1 MADFVSRTKKFSTSN
16 NGIKNVYDDDV
27 FRGNGVGVGGS
38 SKFGISSYS
47 SKVED
52 YTEIFTSSR
61 ASSSIPILH
70 LPVVDDDDKND
81 FSKIDYFE
89 IFGGF
94 DSVDYAVPF
103 EDLFLQTTKLEQ
115 DESSSEDVWT
125 PAETASPSE
134 VSSEDPVCSESNQ
147 VFSNIQPQFAYDGV
161 QQFNVSYHKTNQI
174 RKEDGISG
182 TTHIAQLDAIPA
194 YTFVVDENL
203 PFQTAKYGNPL
214 PEVANDH
221 SLNANI
227 TDFRM
232 DGEHFWETTPTQPA
246 GSTVSCTDESDQQ
259 PQKNPD
265 RNGTHNEKPFIT
277 VSEISLRTHPSEVPP
292 PSRPPPKLTIK
303 HVSHKVMTSDLKPS
317 ANYARKGA
325 ERDGSPPFFDVEVD
339 SSSSAA
345 ASAAAMKEA
354 MEKAQATLKSAKE
367 LMERKK
373 DSLQHRKK
381 FGMKEDSKEKDR
393 RESDIAYDS
402 ISAKEEKTHRKVE
415 GGYSD
420 LKGLDREERRKTME
434 VLQVAPTVEVKPR
447 SFNASKGSVIHKQE
461 RRVAQ
466 ESEREEV
473 IGEWKAEEQF
483 YELVKRDTA
492 GAVPGHK
499 KSERKLIST
508 TIAHGQDEKKAETV
522 AFVNQLKNDSN
533 SQAAKMACE
542 LEEDDKRTNV
552 VKEACDRAATDQ
564 KIEAAQRIRDQEE
577 HEKRQKAALDLKESE
592 KHLKQVREREEC
604 EKKLKETLEQEK
616 KEAHEREESERRLK
630 EAHERAEHEKKLKE
644 AREREENEKKKKE
657 ALEREENERRQ
668 RETREREENKK
679 KQEAREREENEMRQK
694 EAREKEEN
702 ERKINEKKKKE
713 AYQRAENERRHKE
726 ARERE
731 ESEKRLK
738 ELFEREENERKLK
751 QDAADNERRLKE
763 VREQEKN
770 EKIQKEENE
779 KRLKELYEMEE
790 NERKLKQDATDNEK
804 RLNEFH
810 EQEKNEK
817 IQKEAREHK
826 KSEDKLKEHFEEKLS
841 EIILQKETLEPVD
854 DVKKLR
860 ESREQN
866 ECEIKPDESSK
877 WETFDKEL
885 ERESEQEEVKKTHR
899 EAVEMEGNDTNFETI
914 HIEVDACIQVG
925 NKNSEA
931 MCGTCEQEQNSKKLD
946 VAEESCRNEE
956 IRKAMETT
964 QYDIEHTESVKN
976 FKEDEVSNEQDRDER
991 LSHAHMGLSS
1001 SEHTGSEDSQ
1011 FAAPKAK
1018 LEDTEKKSGQPAVRQ
1033 EKDEKCRKEDL
1044 APLDCKDRKLGNQPS
1059 QMVGH
1064 CVEDEVKM
1072 EVVHPINEEE
1082 KITKPKL
1089 PDESNTNLDKER
1101 KDKNLNGSVAREGR
1115 GKEGRMIKER
1125 EQEKERL
1132 RKLEEDIQRERERE
1146 REREKDRMAVERVT
1160 REVRERAYADA
1171 RERAERAALE
1181 RVTAETRQREMA
1193 EARERLEKAC
1203 AEARERS
1210 LTEKAYKEAR
1220 LRVERAAVE
1229 RATTEAR
1236 ERAAEKAAM
1245 EARERVERSVSEKF
1259 STTSRDSGLR
1269 HSASFSDLRHAQFQ
1283 SSSSFSSSQRYPN
1296 SLNPVAFATEKSQ
1309 GSEVESAQRCKARL
1323 ERHQR
1328 TVERAAKALAE
1339 KNLRDHLAQR
1349 EQAERNRLAETLD
1362 ADVKRW
1368 SSGKAGN
1375 LRALLSTL
1383 QYILGPDSGWQPIPL
1398 TEVITAVAVKKAYRK
1413 ATLCVHPDKL
1423 QQRGAS
1429 IQQKYICEKVF
1440 DLLKDAWNKFN
1451 SEER

>member
-1 MADFVSRTKKFSTSN
+1 
-16 NGIKNVYDDDV
+16 
-27 FRGNGVGVGGS
+27 
-38 SKFGISSYS
+38 
-47 SKVED
+47 
-52 YTEIFTSSR
+52 
-61 ASSSIPILH
+61 
-70 LPVVDDDDKND
+70 
-81 FSKIDYFE
+81 
-89 IFGGF
+89 
-94 DSVDYAVPF
+94 
-103 EDLFLQTTKLEQ
+103 
-115 DESSSEDVWT
+115 T
-125 PAETASPSE
+125 PAETGSPSE
-134 VSSEDPVCSESNQ
+134 VSSEDPVCSDSNQ
-147 VFSNIQPQFAYDGV
+147 VFSNMQPHYAYDGV
-161 QQFNVSYHKTNQI
+161 KQFNVSYHKTNQI

-203 PFQTAKYGNPL
+203 PFQTAKYDNPI
-214 PEVANDH
+214 PEVANAH
-221 SLNANI
+221 NLNANV
-227 TDFRM
+227 TDWRI
-232 DGEHFWETTPTQPA
+232 DGEHFWETTPTLPA
-246 GSTVSCTDESDQQ
+246 CSTVSCTDESDQQ

-265 RNGTHNEKPFIT
+265 RNGTYNEKPFIT

-317 ANYARKGA
+317 ANYARQGA

-381 FGMKEDSKEKDR
+381 FGMKEDFKGKDR
-393 RESDIAYDS
+393 RESDIACDS
-402 ISAKEEKTHRKVE
+402 ISNKEEKSHRKFE
-415 GGYSD
+415 REDCD
-420 LKGLDREERRKTME
+420 LKGLDREERQKTME
-434 VLQVAPTVEVKPR
+434 VPQVAPTVEVKPR
-447 SFNASKGSVIHKQE
+447 SFNVSKGSVVHRQE
-461 RRVAQ
+461 HRVAQ
-466 ESEREEV
+466 ESQREEV

-483 YELVKRDTA
+483 YELVKKDTA

-499 KSERKLIST
+499 KSERKSIPT
-508 TIAHGQDEKKAETV
+508 TRAHEHEQNEKKAETV
-522 AFVNQLKNDSN
+522 AFVKQLKNDEN
-533 SQAAKMACE
+533 SQAAEMACE
-542 LEEDDKRTNV
+542 LEEDDKRVNV
-552 VKEACDRAATDQ
+552 VEEAHDKAATDQ
-564 KIEAAQRIRDQEE
+564 KIKAAQKSCDHEE
-577 HEKRQKAALDLKESE
+577 HEKRQKELLDLEESE
-592 KHLKQVREREEC
+592 KRLKQVRDREEY
-604 EKKLKETLEQEK
+604 EKKIKETLEQEK
-616 KEAHEREESERRLK
+616 KEASEREEYERRLK
-630 EAHERAEHEKKLKE
+630 EAHERREHEKKLKE
-644 AREREENEKKKKE
+644 GREREENEKKKKE
-657 ALEREENERRQ
+657 ALQREENERRQ
-668 RETREREENKK
+668 RETLEREENKK
-679 KQEAREREENEMRQK
+679 KQEACEREENERRQK

-702 ERKINEKKKKE
+702 ERRINEKKKEE

-726 ARERE
+726 ACERE
-731 ESEKRLK
+731 ESEKRLE
-738 ELFEREENERKLK
+738 ELSVREENERKLK
-751 QDAADNERRLKE
+751 QDAVDNERRLKE
-763 VREQEKN
+763 VHEQEKN
-770 EKIQKEENE
+770 ETIQKEENE
-779 KRLKELYEMEE
+779 KRLKELYEGEE
-790 NERKLKQDATDNEK
+790 SERKLKKDATDNEM
-804 RLNEFH
+804 RLNAVH

-817 IQKEAREHK
+817 IQTEARDHK
-826 KSEDKLKEHFEEKLS
+826 EIENKRREHFEEKPG
-841 EIILQKETLEPVD
+841 EIILHKESLEPVD
-854 DVKKLR
+854 NEKKLR
-860 ESREQN
+860 ESRELI
-866 ECEIKPDESSK
+866 ECEMKPDECSK
-877 WETFDKEL
+877 QETIDKEL
-885 ERESEQEEVKKTHR
+885 ERESEQEGVKKTHR
-899 EAVEMEGNDTNFETI
+899 EAVEMEGNDKCGLSQDLYVRNEEIAECERTVKTGN
-914 HIEVDACIQVG
+914 DACNQDEY
-925 NKNSEA
+925 KNSEA
-931 MCGTCEQEQNSKKLD
+931 SCGTCQREQNSKKLE
-946 VAEESCRNEE
+946 VAQESCRNGE

-964 QYDIEHTESVKN
+964 QYNIEQTESVKS
-976 FKEDEVSNEQDRDER
+976 FKENEVLNEQDKNER
-991 LSHAHMGLSS
+991 LRDAHMSLSH

-1011 FAAPKAK
+1011 LAAPKAK
-1018 LEDTEKKSGQPAVRQ
+1018 VEDSEKSGQTAFRQ
-1033 EKDEKCRKEDL
+1033 VKDEKCRKEDL
-1044 APLDCKDRKLGNQPS
+1044 FPLDGKGRKRGNQPS

-1064 CVEDEVKM
+1064 CLEDEMKT
-1072 EVVHPINEEE
+1072 EVVHPRSEEE

-1089 PDESNTNLDKER
+1089 ADESNTNHDKDR
-1101 KDKNLNGSVAREGR
+1101 KEKNLNGSVAREGR
-1115 GKEGRMIKER
+1115 VKER

-1132 RKLEEDIQRERERE
+1132 RKLEEDIQRERDRE

-1160 REVRERAYADA
+1160 REVRERAYAEA

-1181 RVTAETRQREMA
+1181 RATAEARQRDMA

-1220 LRVERAAVE
+1220 LRAERAAVE
-1229 RATTEAR
+1229 RATAEAR
-1236 ERAAEKAAM
+1236 ERAVEKAMAEKAAM

-1269 HSASFSDLRHAQFQ
+1269 HTASFSDLRDTQFQ
-1283 SSSSFSSSQRYPN
+1283 SASSFNISQRYPN
-1296 SLNPVAFATEKSQ
+1296 SSNPGALASEKSQ

-1440 DLLKDAWNKFN
+1440 DLLKVGC
-1451 SEER
+1451 